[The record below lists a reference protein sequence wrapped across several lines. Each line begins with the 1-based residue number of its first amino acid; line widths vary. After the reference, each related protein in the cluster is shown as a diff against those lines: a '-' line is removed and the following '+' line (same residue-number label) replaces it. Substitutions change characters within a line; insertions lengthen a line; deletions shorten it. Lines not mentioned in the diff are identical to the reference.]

1 MEATIQGA
9 RKSDLLGARKRGW
22 IREAHDELEK
32 KKKSSH
38 KEIKGGKKDQRST
51 FAASGF
57 LILKVIFL

>member
-32 KKKSSH
+32 KKN
-38 KEIKGGKKDQRST
+38 Q
-51 FAASGF
+51 
-57 LILKVIFL
+57 VIRR